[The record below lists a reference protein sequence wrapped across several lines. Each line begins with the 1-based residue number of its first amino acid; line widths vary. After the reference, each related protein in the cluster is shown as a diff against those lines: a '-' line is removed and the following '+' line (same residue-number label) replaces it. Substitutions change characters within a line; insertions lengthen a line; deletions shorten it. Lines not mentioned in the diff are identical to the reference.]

1 MTFNKRKCRFMFT
14 LVERT
19 VVFYITLMLLMRV
32 SGKRQVGELQL
43 SEFVTAVM
51 ISELAVLPI
60 TSKDIPVL
68 YCYVPLITVIFLEVF
83 ISFICK
89 KNVKLRRFFDSSPV
103 VLVSRGK
110 VLEKNL
116 LKTRVSIDEI
126 FSEIRLN
133 GYKDISDIQ
142 YVVLEQNGRLSVVPK
157 RKNNNLTPEDINL
170 NVVEN
175 GIGHCIIV
183 DGYVDKNALE
193 AYGKNETWLNER
205 IKSKGITDKNKIWY
219 YIIDDTDKEIIKLKK
234 L

>member
-1 MTFNKRKCRFMFT
+1 MTFNNRKCRIMFT

-19 VVFYITLMLLMRV
+19 IIFYITLMLLMRV

-68 YCYVPLITVIFLEVF
+68 FCYVPLITVIFLEVF

-89 KNVKLRRFFDSSPV
+89 KNVRLRRFFDSSPV
-103 VLVSRGK
+103 VLVEKGR

-126 FSEIRLN
+126 FCEIRQK

-142 YVVLEQNGRLSVVPK
+142 YVILEQNGKLSVLPK
-157 RKNNNLTPEDINL
+157 RKNSNLTPDDVNIN
-170 NVVEN
+170 VIEN
-175 GIGHCIIV
+175 GVGHCIIV
-183 DGYVDKNALE
+183 DGYIDKNALE
-193 AYGKNETWLNER
+193 AYGKDEFWLKER
-205 IKSKGITDKNKIWY
+205 IKSKGIVDKNKIWY
-219 YIIDDTDKEIIKLKK
+219 YIIDDSDNEIIKLKK